1 MGSYYVYRH
10 WINRDYHPLFPTKN
24 QYDRQPWGMFES
36 HTLYGEGCRLRD
48 SRFGACRGRL
58 DCYRSIENAP
68 MKENPE
74 NGKLHG
80 TWGR

>member
-1 MGSYYVYRH
+1 MGRYYVYRH

-24 QYDRQPWGMFES
+24 QYERQRWEYLSPIRCMGK
-36 HTLYGEGCRLRD
+36 GVG
-48 SRFGACRGRL
+48 FGIQGLGRRGRL
-58 DCYRSIENAP
+58 DCYRSIENTP
-68 MKENPE
+68 IKENPE